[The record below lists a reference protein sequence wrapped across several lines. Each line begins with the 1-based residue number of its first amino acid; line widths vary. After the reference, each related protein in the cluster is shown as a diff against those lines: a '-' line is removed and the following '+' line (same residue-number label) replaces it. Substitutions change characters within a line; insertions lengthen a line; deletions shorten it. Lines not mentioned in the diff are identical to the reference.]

1 MSGHSK
7 WSKIKR
13 QKGTADQK
21 RGNLFTKLGN
31 NITVAARSGGGDPD
45 MNFKLRLAMEKAKA
59 ANMPNDNMERA
70 IKKGTGELSGEQ
82 LQEMVFEGYGPSG
95 VALIMEAVA
104 SNRNRVTSVIRNILT
119 KYGGKLG
126 ENGSVNWMF
135 KRKGVIGVSTGGDKE
150 SIELKAIDAGANDIS
165 EEPEGIVIYTNPE
178 ELEQVKTKLEKND
191 IKTDYAEIR
200 MVASNKVH
208 LPDKDKNNFIKLQTE
223 LEESEEI
230 NNFYTNAD
238 LW

>member
-45 MNFKLRLAMEKAKA
+45 MNFKLRLAIEKAKA

-104 SNRNRVTSVIRNILT
+104 SNRNRVTSAIRNILT

-178 ELEQVKTKLEKND
+178 ELEQVKTKLEKNN

-238 LW
+238 L

>member
-104 SNRNRVTSVIRNILT
+104 SNRNRVTSAIRNILT

-178 ELEQVKTKLEKND
+178 ELEQVKTKLEKNN

-238 LW
+238 L